1 MRRILTHYI
10 ALVIGGCIGFA
21 ASCFCTV
28 SKPTY
33 MTVAIR
39 CRDCAHARIE
49 KHTGD
54 SELVCWRHGTHGEIV
69 KPSDYCS
76 NAKVKP

>member
-1 MRRILTHYI
+1 MKILTHYI
-10 ALVIGGCIGFA
+10 ALVIGGCMGFA
-21 ASCFCTV
+21 AASIL
-28 SKPTY
+28 SAEKPTY
-33 MTVAIR
+33 SLTPTR
-39 CRDCAHARIE
+39 CRDCVHSRIE

-69 KPSDYCS
+69 KPTDFCS